1 MKNIAK
7 VTLASILGLVALSS
21 ASYASHHEKKHHEKA
36 GHEKMEHSKKMED
49 SEKSTNVKK

>member
-1 MKNIAK
+1 MKNLVKISL
-7 VTLASILGLVALSS
+7 VSVLGLVALSS
-21 ASYASHHEKKHHEKA
+21 ASYAAHHEKKNHEKS